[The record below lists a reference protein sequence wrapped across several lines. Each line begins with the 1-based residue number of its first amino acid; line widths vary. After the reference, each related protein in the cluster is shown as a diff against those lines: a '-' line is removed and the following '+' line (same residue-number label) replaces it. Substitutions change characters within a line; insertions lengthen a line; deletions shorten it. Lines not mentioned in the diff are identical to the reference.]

1 MKQGTLEK
9 IQNLAVSLQL
19 VTVEDMRKH
28 SLPQLVTMIAN
39 KLNELMNEVHR
50 FETDVI
56 EMVETQNKNI
66 QYLLGEGLHLEVA
79 TVFENWMNDGT
90 FDTLINQTALKTV
103 NGRIDETNAQL
114 FQISNKVNWVD
125 PDSFSGTDAEKM
137 QKAFAIIK

>member
-19 VTVEDMRKH
+19 VTVDDMRKH

-39 KLNELMNEVHR
+39 KLNELMSEVHR

-79 TVFENWMNDGT
+79 TVFERWVEDGT
-90 FDTLINQTALKTV
+90 FDTLINQTALKQV
-103 NGRIDETNAQL
+103 NDRIDKTNAQL
-114 FQISNKVNWVD
+114 SYRV
-125 PDSFSGTDAEKM
+125 
-137 QKAFAIIK
+137 

>member
-56 EMVETQNKNI
+56 EMVETQNENI
-66 QYLLGEGLHLEVA
+66 Q
-79 TVFENWMNDGT
+79 
-90 FDTLINQTALKTV
+90 
-103 NGRIDETNAQL
+103 
-114 FQISNKVNWVD
+114 
-125 PDSFSGTDAEKM
+125 
-137 QKAFAIIK
+137 